1 MTQRQHSSA
10 AFTIVELIIVITV
23 IAILATLVTV
33 GFGRVQATARDT
45 TRIAHLSDIADA
57 IKVYRLKV
65 GNDIQAGS
73 GCGSAGNGNGWF
85 NYTSASYPASTLSC
99 LIGQNFLNTSYTDPL
114 GCTTALSN
122 CSGYMKYTCGTAA
135 VPVTYLYARLEV
147 GGDTQ
152 NLINANICS
161 SAALALSPY
170 FMNYMVVVD

>member
-1 MTQRQHSSA
+1 MTHRQHSSPG
-10 AFTIVELIIVITV
+10 FTIVELIIVIAV

-45 TRIAHLSDIADA
+45 TRISHLTDIADA

-73 GCGSAGNGNGWF
+73 GCGYAGNGAGWF
-85 NYTSASYPASTLSC
+85 NYTGGSYPASMLSC
-99 LIGQNFLNTSYTDPL
+99 LVGQNFLNSSYTDPL
-114 GCTTALSN
+114 GCATVVGN

-147 GGDTQ
+147 GGNAQ
-152 NLINANICS
+152 NLIDAN
-161 SAALALSPY
+161 
-170 FMNYMVVVD
+170 V